1 MSLVE
6 FIDQLRWRPTIG
18 DPSAMG
24 WLTVAGYIV
33 AAISCG
39 RTALQ
44 TPITPGPARNRRL
57 TWLVMTAVMAALA
70 LNKQLDLQ
78 SLLTDIGRVAARHQ
92 GWYAERRSFQKW
104 LVLGTLALSGLT
116 VSFLIFRFQTFWKQN
131 VLLAAGIA
139 LLTTFIIVR
148 AISFHHVDTLLKTKV
163 VGIKLNWAFE
173 LGGITIITLAS
184 IRTRRT
190 GSP

>member
-1 MSLVE
+1 
-6 FIDQLRWRPTIG
+6 
-18 DPSAMG
+18 MG

-104 LVLGTLALSGLT
+104 LVLGTLAGAGLT
-116 VSFLIFRFQTFWKQN
+116 VSFLIFRFQAFWKQN

-173 LGGITIITLAS
+173 LGGIAIITLAA

-190 GSP
+190 SAP

>member
-1 MSLVE
+1 MSLVD

-18 DPSAMG
+18 DPSVMG

-104 LVLGTLALSGLT
+104 LVLGTLAGAGLT

-131 VLLAAGIA
+131 VLLAVGIA

-173 LGGITIITLAS
+173 LGGIAIITLAAV
-184 IRTRRT
+184 RTRRT

>member
-24 WLTVAGYIV
+24 WLTVVGYIV

-78 SLLTDIGRVAARHQ
+78 SLLTDIGRVAARRPSE
-92 GWYAERRSFQKW
+92 A
-104 LVLGTLALSGLT
+104 
-116 VSFLIFRFQTFWKQN
+116 
-131 VLLAAGIA
+131 
-139 LLTTFIIVR
+139 
-148 AISFHHVDTLLKTKV
+148 
-163 VGIKLNWAFE
+163 
-173 LGGITIITLAS
+173 
-184 IRTRRT
+184 T
-190 GSP
+190 GSASGSGIR

>member
-24 WLTVAGYIV
+24 WLTVVGYIV

-104 LVLGTLALSGLT
+104 LVLGTLAGAGLT
-116 VSFLIFRFQTFWKQN
+116 VSFLIFRFQAFWKQN

-173 LGGITIITLAS
+173 LGGIAIITLAA

-190 GSP
+190 SAP

>member
-18 DPSAMG
+18 DPSVMG

>member
-1 MSLVE
+1 
-6 FIDQLRWRPTIG
+6 
-18 DPSAMG
+18 MG
-24 WLTVAGYIV
+24 WLTVAGYII

-44 TPITPGPARNRRL
+44 SSDPQGPARNRRL

-190 GSP
+190 SAP

>member
-18 DPSAMG
+18 DPSVMG

-104 LVLGTLALSGLT
+104 LVLGTLTLSGLT

-131 VLLAAGIA
+131 VLLAVGIA

-173 LGGITIITLAS
+173 LGGIAIITLAA

-190 GSP
+190 SAP

>member
-18 DPSAMG
+18 DPSVMG

-104 LVLGTLALSGLT
+104 LVLGTLTLSGLT

-131 VLLAAGIA
+131 VLLAVGIA

-173 LGGITIITLAS
+173 LGGIAIITLAA

>member
-1 MSLVE
+1 
-6 FIDQLRWRPTIG
+6 
-18 DPSAMG
+18 MG

-190 GSP
+190 SSP

>member
-1 MSLVE
+1 VSLVE

-24 WLTVAGYIV
+24 WLTVFGYIV

-131 VLLAAGIA
+131 VLLAVGIA

-173 LGGITIITLAS
+173 LGGIAIITLAA

-190 GSP
+190 GA